1 VVFNRFY
8 QPDIDLEELEIT
20 PNVLLSNRYEMRV
33 PLTWIG
39 ILFGRVKANLAATS
53 GAHNAEDMI
62 KLLMAG
68 AEVTILCSA
77 LLRNGVNHIRHVEN
91 GIREWMEA
99 HEYESV
105 RQMQGSMSQV
115 RCFEAAASERAQ
127 YMRAV
132 KGLQHAMVTRRQTW
146 KVPNGTWSIFAACH
160 RRAAVDGD
168 LRQIGPPG
176 LGIPHP

>member
-99 HEYESV
+99 HN
-105 RQMQGSMSQV
+105 MN
-115 RCFEAAASERAQ
+115 RCARCK
-127 YMRAV
+127 AV
-132 KGLQHAMVTRRQTW
+132 
-146 KVPNGTWSIFAACH
+146 
-160 RRAAVDGD
+160 
-168 LRQIGPPG
+168 
-176 LGIPHP
+176 

>member
-1 VVFNRFY
+1 MGAKISVRIPVAVKVSPFFSNFAIMAKRLDEVRADGLVVFNRFY

-115 RCFEAAASERAQ
+115 RCFEAAAS
-127 YMRAV
+127 
-132 KGLQHAMVTRRQTW
+132 
-146 KVPNGTWSIFAACH
+146 
-160 RRAAVDGD
+160 
-168 LRQIGPPG
+168 
-176 LGIPHP
+176 